1 MDFQNQEISTKK
13 GKINT
18 KNKES
23 VRRIQNQHEKHKMSI
38 EISTKSSN
46 QSIKLVIT
54 ECLINRKNKCKA
66 LNLTNKHSSFFK
78 YT

>member
-54 ECLINRKNKCKA
+54 QCSINRKNKCKA
-66 LNLTNKHSSFFK
+66 LIG
-78 YT
+78 